1 MQTIHSARDG
11 FRPCKPRLVNAR
23 GFTLIELMVAVA
35 MLSILAA
42 AALTGFRQ
50 DQVRSQYKRFVD
62 DSRSA
67 MVLARNAAI
76 DDQTLVD
83 VTVNGNS
90 ITVERLD
97 QTTDVWE
104 QIGRVALDRQTTEL
118 LEVDDRVCI
127 YGFASGVLTPRQ
139 AEAAPPPDNCVGTE
153 QVLRFQPDGTF
164 SDRDAAF
171 TTIDNAGVTL
181 WIANRQV
188 TGNTKLAMIQ
198 MFPGGLI
205 RAFDKTEIES
215 S

>member
-1 MQTIHSARDG
+1 MQTIHSGRDA
-11 FRPCKPRLVNAR
+11 FRPSLTGSR

-35 MLSILAA
+35 ILAVLAA

-50 DQVRSQYKRFVD
+50 NQVHSQYKRFID

-67 MVLARNAAI
+67 MVQARNAAI

-83 VTVNGNS
+83 VTIDDTS
-90 ITVERLD
+90 ITVARLD

-127 YGFASGVLTPRQ
+127 YGLASGVLTPRQ
-139 AEAAPPPDNCVGTE
+139 AEDAPAPDACLGE
-153 QVLRFQPDGTF
+153 AQVLRFNPDGSF
-164 SDRDAAF
+164 VDRDAAF
-171 TTIDNAGVTL
+171 TTIENAGVTL

-188 TGNTKLAMIQ
+188 TGDTKLAMIQ

-205 RAFDKTEIES
+205 RAFDKTTVES
-215 S
+215 P

>member
-1 MQTIHSARDG
+1 MKRMHSGRDA
-11 FRPCKPRLVNAR
+11 FRPQRAVLAGSR

-35 MLSILAA
+35 ILSILAA

-67 MVLARNAAI
+67 MVQARNAAI

-83 VTVNGNS
+83 VTISANS
-90 ITVERLD
+90 IQVDRLD

-104 QIGRVALDRQTTEL
+104 QIGRVALDRPTTEL
-118 LEVDDRVCI
+118 LEFENRVCI
-127 YGFASGVLTPRQ
+127 YGLASGVLTPRQ
-139 AEAAPPPDNCVGTE
+139 AEDAPPPDDCLAGE

-164 SDRDAAF
+164 VDRDAAF
-171 TTIDNAGVTL
+171 TTIENAGVTL

-188 TGNTKLAMIQ
+188 SGDTRLAMIQ

-205 RAFDKTEIES
+205 RAFDKTTIEGP
-215 S
+215 

>member
-1 MQTIHSARDG
+1 MQTIHSGCDG
-11 FRPCKPRLVNAR
+11 FRPCKPRLANAR

-67 MVLARNAAI
+67 MVMARNAAI

-83 VTVNGNS
+83 VTVSADS

-104 QIGRVALDRQTTEL
+104 QIGRVALDRPTTEL
-118 LEVDDRVCI
+118 LEFENRVCI

-139 AEAAPPPDNCVGTE
+139 AEEAPPPDDCVGTD
-153 QVLRFQPDGTF
+153 QVLRFQADGTF

-188 TGNTKLAMIQ
+188 SGSTKLAMIQ

-215 S
+215 P